1 MRPIQDGRCRVLI
14 ADDDDGFRNAAAS
27 VLARAGFEVQEA
39 YDGDE
44 VLEWARVGWE
54 LRLRAP
60 DVIIFDVHMPG
71 LTGVELLEEMRLSGC
86 MTPVILVTAMC
97 TDAIREAALQWG
109 AATILEKPFESDT
122 LLTAVVNA
130 TWLDAM
136 KRATSARF
144 APTAPA
150 A

>member
-1 MRPIQDGRCRVLI
+1 MRPIHDGQCRVLI
-14 ADDDDGFRNAAAS
+14 ADDDDGFRNASAS
-27 VLARAGFEVQEA
+27 VLVRAGFEVQEA

-71 LTGVELLEEMRLSGC
+71 LTGIELLEEMRLAGC
-86 MTPVILVTAMC
+86 NTPVILVTAMC
-97 TDAIREAALQWG
+97 TDAIREAALRWG
-109 AATILEKPFESDT
+109 AATVLEKPFESDT

-136 KRATSARF
+136 KRASSARF
-144 APTAPA
+144 VPAAPA